1 MGNLGG
7 NMGLG
12 TLKSSDKAQDRLIN
26 MFKGDMDAGSRIGEQ
41 QG

>member
-26 MFKGDMDAGSRIGEQ
+26 MFKGDMDTGSRIGEQ